1 MELCRFRPISPDMKL
16 FGLVCLLSMILL
28 VPSAASAQEERVV
41 PVVSGFTLSP
51 DVFAVGPG
59 TTMSYALSE
68 DASVYISIGREQRGL
83 RGSGGLCWAVTRPI
97 GRRLYRRYPKR
108 RCGALKPIT
117 ILTATGVAGPNSFVF
132 SGRIGGRALRP
143 GRFQVGMNAIDAAG
157 NSSAGHVSRFEV
169 VRQS

>member
-68 DASVYISIGREQRGL
+68 DASVYFSIGREQRGL
-83 RGSGGLCWAVTRPI
+83 LGRRGLCWPVTRPI

-108 RCGALKPIT
+108 RCVALKPFP
-117 ILTATGVAGPNSFVF
+117 ILTASGVVGPNSFVF

-143 GRFQVGMNAIDAAG
+143 GRFRVAMNAIDAAG
-157 NSSAGHVSRFEV
+157 NSSAVRRSRFEV

>member
-1 MELCRFRPISPDMKL
+1 MKL
-16 FGLVCLLSMILL
+16 FGLAGLLSLLLL
-28 VPSAASAQEERVV
+28 VPATASAQEERVV
-41 PVVSGFTLSP
+41 PVVSGFTVTP

-59 TTMSYALSE
+59 TTMHYTLSE
-68 DASVYISIGREQRGL
+68 DAAVYFSIGRHQRGL
-83 RGSGGLCWAVTRPI
+83 RSKIGLCWAVTRPI

-117 ILTATGVAGPNSFVF
+117 ILTAAGVAGPNSFVF
-132 SGRIGGRALRP
+132 SGRIAGRALRP